1 MTLISREK
9 VVVTV
14 LVVFPYSIKPLV
26 HTSWLHRL
34 ICSVNVYQP
43 FQIHLQLQPVHITM
57 SLNDFKGEKSNPDG
71 SVTLEYQDW
80 CRTVQLREEL
90 RRIREQQAEMKA
102 RTEALNRAGE
112 KYLQEQRDREQRE
125 RRGQN

>member
-1 MTLISREK
+1 
-9 VVVTV
+9 
-14 LVVFPYSIKPLV
+14 
-26 HTSWLHRL
+26 
-34 ICSVNVYQP
+34 
-43 FQIHLQLQPVHITM
+43 M
-57 SLNDFKGEKSNPDG
+57 SLNDFTGEKKNPDG
-71 SVTLEYQDW
+71 SATLEYQDW
-80 CRTVQLREEL
+80 CRTVRLREEL